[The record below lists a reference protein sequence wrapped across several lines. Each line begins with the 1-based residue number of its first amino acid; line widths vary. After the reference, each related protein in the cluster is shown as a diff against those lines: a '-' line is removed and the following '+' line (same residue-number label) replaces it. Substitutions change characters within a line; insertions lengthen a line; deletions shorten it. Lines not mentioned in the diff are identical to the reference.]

1 MIELTFILPT
11 LNRKEWVLR
20 AIHSCLS
27 TEAHHF
33 IPHVLVIDS
42 QSIDGTADAIQT
54 EFSEHPRVRL
64 LQNDPSDKFMKTCF
78 MGVSYLKTPW
88 ATFMYDDDVLSP
100 FWSVLG
106 LAAEKKLN
114 SFVSGY
120 GITHQVQFT
129 YTFTKPKDIRWIQRE
144 SVLSAYF
151 GQYIELNEALPMSP
165 ICCIVKSD
173 HLHQWVEEVQT
184 FCNQTS
190 LRRYYM
196 MKRNIGPDLMIY
208 LLGILESN
216 TKIGIISDPIAQFS
230 EHPNSMSIL
239 ALGPDLDIGYWLA
252 KVWAFEQLDRYNLS
266 HLKTTFGAYLLF
278 FGLKMCVYSLY
289 LWRWADAWR
298 ILIEMSHIL
307 RQNKKTEGFR
317 LILYIWRL
325 YIASIRR
332 KFSL

>member
-1 MIELTFILPT
+1 MLELTFILPT

-20 AIHSCLS
+20 AIRSCLN
-27 TEAHHF
+27 TETAQF

-42 QSIDGTADAIQT
+42 QSTDGTPTAIQI
-54 EFSEHPRVRL
+54 EFSKHPRVQL

-78 MGVSYLKTPW
+78 FGVSHLKTPW

-106 LAAEKKLN
+106 LAIEKKPN

-120 GITHQVQFT
+120 GITHHVQSV
-129 YTFTKPKDIRWIQRE
+129 YTFTAPNTTRWIQRE

-151 GQYIELNEALPMSP
+151 GQCTELNEALPMSP

-173 HLHQWVEEVQT
+173 QLRQWVGQVQS
-184 FCNQTS
+184 FCNKTS

-208 LLGILESN
+208 LLGILASN
-216 TKIGIISDPIAQFS
+216 TEIGVISDPIAQFS
-230 EHPNSMSIL
+230 EHPQSMSIM

-252 KVWAFEQLDRYNLS
+252 KIWAFEQLDNYHLS
-266 HLKTTFGAYLLF
+266 HLKTSFGAYLLF
-278 FGLKMCVYSLY
+278 FGLKMCIYSSC
-289 LWRWADAWR
+289 LWRWKDAWR
-298 ILIEMSHIL
+298 ILIEMSIIF
-307 RQNKKTEGFR
+307 RQCKKREGFR
-317 LILYIWRL
+317 IILSIWHL
-325 YIASIRR
+325 SKSSICR
-332 KFSL
+332 KFSQ